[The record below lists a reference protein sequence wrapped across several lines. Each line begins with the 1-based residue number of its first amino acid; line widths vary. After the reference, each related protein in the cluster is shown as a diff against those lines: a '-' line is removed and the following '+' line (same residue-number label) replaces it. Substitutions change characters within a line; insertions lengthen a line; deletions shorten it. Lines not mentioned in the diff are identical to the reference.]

1 MPFEIPGNWWWCKLE
16 NITSNIHYGYTAS
29 AQEVGNV
36 KLLRI
41 TDIHENNVDW
51 DSVPY
56 CVISED
62 KLANYILKNRDI
74 VMARTGGTIGKSY
87 IINNLNKKAVFAS
100 YLIRIIPLEN
110 INENYLKQFFESP
123 LFWNQ
128 LRDNTKGTGQ
138 PNVNAKSLKNLLI
151 PLPPLIEQDKIV
163 TKTEKIFSEINLRF
177 KV

>member
-1 MPFEIPGNWWWCKLE
+1 MWCKLE

-41 TDIHENNVDW
+41 TDIHENNVNW

-56 CVISED
+56 CDISKD
-62 KLANYILKNRDI
+62 KLPKYILKNRDI

-100 YLIRIIPLEN
+100 YLIRIIPLKN

-123 LFWNQ
+123 LFGSQ
-128 LRDNTKGTGQ
+128 LKDNTKGTGQ

-151 PLPPLIEQDKIV
+151 PLPPLTEQIKIV
-163 TKTEKIFSEINLRF
+163 IKIEKIFNEVNKKLE
-177 KV
+177 V